1 MALKEV
7 GGVFLTDEK
16 ARLHIKAGAKKV
28 VLSAPSKD
36 ATPMFVMGV
45 NHTTYAGQDIVSNV
59 GPDVVLYAVTARERG
74 QACVLLCSVVL
85 IGATTSFR
93 RTTLRRHFRKRH

>member
-59 GPDVVLYAVTARERG
+59 GPDVVFVCRCGAGTRTG
-74 QACVLLCSVVL
+74 LCPFVFCGS
-85 IGATTSFR
+85 S
-93 RTTLRRHFRKRH
+93 